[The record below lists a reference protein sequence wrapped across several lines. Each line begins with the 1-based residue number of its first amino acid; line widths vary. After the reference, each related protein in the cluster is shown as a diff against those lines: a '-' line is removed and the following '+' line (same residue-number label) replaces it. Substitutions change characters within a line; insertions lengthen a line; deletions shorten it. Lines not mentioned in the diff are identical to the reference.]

1 MLESNIK
8 RVFSELFCIDQEEI
22 HDDSSP
28 ESVALWDSLNH
39 LRMVTEM
46 EKVFQVRFTMKEIRS
61 MITFG
66 KIQEVLRFHLDGRNI
81 PQQEQ
86 EIESI

>member
-1 MLESNIK
+1 MPESK
-8 RVFSELFCIDQEEI
+8 AKLVFSNLFDIDQEEI
-22 HDDSSP
+22 RDDSSP
-28 ESVALWDSLNH
+28 ENVALWDSLNH

-66 KIQEVLRFHLDGRNI
+66 KIKDVLSFHLDGRNI
-81 PQQEQ
+81 PQQGQ
-86 EIESI
+86 

>member
-1 MLESNIK
+1 MLEGKIK
-8 RVFSELFCIDQEEI
+8 RVFSELFCVDQEEI

-46 EKVFQVRFTMKEIRS
+46 EKIFQVRFTMKEIRS

-81 PQQEQ
+81 SQQEQ
-86 EIESI
+86 EIESN

>member
-1 MLESNIK
+1 MPESK
-8 RVFSELFCIDQEEI
+8 AKLVFSNLFDIDQEEI
-22 HDDSSP
+22 RDDSSP
-28 ESVALWDSLNH
+28 ENVALWDSLNH

-46 EKVFQVRFTMKEIRS
+46 EKIFQVRFTMKEIRS

-66 KIQEVLRFHLDGRNI
+66 KIQEVLRFHLDGRDI

-86 EIESI
+86 EIDSK

>member
-1 MLESNIK
+1 MPESK
-8 RVFSELFCIDQEEI
+8 AKLVFSNLFDIDQEEI
-22 HDDSSP
+22 RDDSSP
-28 ESVALWDSLNH
+28 ENVALWDSLNH

-66 KIQEVLRFHLDGRNI
+66 MIQEVLRFHLDGRTI
-81 PQQEQ
+81 PQQGQ
-86 EIESI
+86 EIDSK